1 MIGILSGL
9 AAGVAIGMLVAPA
22 EGKATRQRISDT
34 ADNLRRKLRQLR
46 GVTMDELDELKRII
60 KHESEGM
67 KDDVRSRVLDLIKTA
82 KQKGNHIREEAM
94 S

>member
-1 MIGILSGL
+1 
-9 AAGVAIGMLVAPA
+9 
-22 EGKATRQRISDT
+22 
-34 ADNLRRKLRQLR
+34 
-46 GVTMDELDELKRII
+46 
-60 KHESEGM
+60 M